1 MLAYFDCFSGISGDM
16 TVAALIDLGL
26 DPGFLED
33 QLALLKITGF
43 VPAVHRSSR
52 HGFAG
57 VRFDVQ
63 VSSDQPHR
71 SYRDIRTLIEGSAID
86 DEPKSRALHVFEILA
101 GAEARVHGVEKDA
114 VHFHEIGAVDSI
126 VDVVGV
132 AVGVHA
138 LGIER
143 IVCSPLPMSRGF
155 VRTAHGTIPTPAPA
169 TMEIL
174 RGVPVTGLECPM
186 ELVTPTGAA
195 IVRALA
201 SDFGPYPSF
210 VPMKTGYGLGK
221 SDPKEF
227 PNALRVVVGEA
238 TQANVGRDRIGV
250 AECQV
255 DDVDPRVLGDLMDVL
270 YAEGALDVT
279 YAAVQMKKNRP
290 GTQISVLTP
299 PDRVA
304 AISRTL
310 LSNTT
315 TLGVRT
321 SYSERMVLERR
332 SELIETSLGTVRV
345 KLVTKPDGRIEK
357 RCEFDEVREIAR
369 RTGRPSLE
377 ILQTLE
383 RELGR

>member
-26 DPGFLED
+26 DPTYLEN
-33 QLALLKITGF
+33 QLSLLEIPGCAL
-43 VPAVHRSSR
+43 VVRRSSR
-52 HGFAG
+52 HGLAG
-57 VRFDVQ
+57 VRFEVR

-86 DEPKSRALHVFEILA
+86 DAPKFRALEVFEIIA
-101 GAEARVHGVEKDA
+101 TAEARVHGVDKDA
-114 VHFHEIGAVDSI
+114 VHFHEVGAVDSI
-126 VDVVGV
+126 VDVVAV

-138 LGIER
+138 LGLER

-155 VRTAHGTIPTPAPA
+155 VSTAHGTIPTPAPA

-174 RGVPVTGLECPM
+174 RGVPVLGVECPI

-227 PNALRVVVGEA
+227 PNALRIVVGEA
-238 TQANVGRDRIGV
+238 TQADLGRDRIGV

-255 DDVDPRVLGDLMDVL
+255 DDLDPRVLGDLMDVL
-270 YAEGALDVT
+270 YAEGALEVT
-279 YAAVQMKKNRP
+279 FSAVQMKKNRP
-290 GTQISVLTP
+290 GTQISVFTP
-299 PDRVA
+299 SDRVV
-304 AISRTL
+304 AISRIL
-310 LSNTT
+310 LDNTT

-321 SYSERMVLERR
+321 GYTERIVLERR
-332 SELIETSLGTVRV
+332 TELMETSLGTIRV

-369 RTGRPSLE
+369 RTGRPTRE
-377 ILQTLE
+377 ILQTLD
-383 RELGR
+383 RELDR

>member
-1 MLAYFDCFSGISGDM
+1 M

-26 DPGFLED
+26 DPVFLED
-33 QLALLKITGF
+33 QLSLLEIRGCAP
-43 VPAVHRSSR
+43 VVRRSSR
-52 HGFAG
+52 HGLDG
-57 VRFDVQ
+57 VRFEVR
-63 VSSDQPHR
+63 VSSNQPHR
-71 SYRDIRTLIEGSAID
+71 SYRDIRILIERSAID
-86 DEPKSRALHVFEILA
+86 DAPKSRALEVFEIIA
-101 GAEARVHGVEKDA
+101 TAEARVHGVDKDA
-114 VHFHEIGAVDSI
+114 VHFHEVGAVDSI
-126 VDVVGV
+126 VDVVAV

-138 LGIER
+138 LGFER

-155 VRTAHGTIPTPAPA
+155 VGTAHGTIPTPAPA

-174 RGVPVTGLECPM
+174 RGVPVLGVECPI

-195 IVRALA
+195 IVRSLA

-227 PNALRVVVGEA
+227 PNALRIVVGEA
-238 TQANVGRDRIGV
+238 TQAALGRDRIGV

-255 DDVDPRVLGDLMDVL
+255 DDLDPRVLGDLMDVL
-270 YAEGALDVT
+270 YAEGALEVT
-279 YAAVQMKKNRP
+279 FSAVQMKKNRP

-299 PDRVA
+299 SERVV
-304 AISRTL
+304 AISRIL
-310 LSNTT
+310 LDNTT

-321 SYSERMVLERR
+321 GYSERIVLERR
-332 SELIETSLGTVRV
+332 SEVMETSLGTVRV

-369 RTGRPSLE
+369 RTGRPARE
-377 ILQTLE
+377 ILQVLE
-383 RELGR
+383 RELDR